1 MSPNRKRFLRDNLSG
16 LSLTLVGLLCAAAVT
31 GAYLNRSTNSPFVLA
46 QDKALGGPGISAL
59 QTLNK
64 AYEQIARAVTP
75 AIVSIQST
83 QVVKARK
90 SPLFPQSFDSPDQGP
105 GEERAHAL
113 GSGVLVSA
121 DGYILTN

>member
-1 MSPNRKRFLRDNLSG
+1 MSPNGKRFLRDNLSG
-16 LSLTLVGLLCAAAVT
+16 LSLTLIGLLCAAAVT
-31 GAYLNRSTNSPFVLA
+31 VAYLNRSTNSPFVLA
-46 QDKALGGPGISAL
+46 QDKALSGEGINAL

-105 GEERAHAL
+105 REERTHAL

>member
-16 LSLTLVGLLCAAAVT
+16 LSLTLIGLLCAAAVT
-31 GAYLNRSTNSPFVLA
+31 VAYLNRSTNSPFVLA

-83 QVVKARK
+83 QVGSR
-90 SPLFPQSFDSPDQGP
+90 
-105 GEERAHAL
+105 L
-113 GSGVLVSA
+113 GSPRCPHNLLIARTRVRARNESTPWAAGFWSA
-121 DGYILTN
+121 PMGIS

>member
-16 LSLTLVGLLCAAAVT
+16 LSLTLIGLLCAAAVT
-31 GAYLNRSTNSPFVLA
+31 VAYLNRSTNSPFVLA

-59 QTLNK
+59 QKLNK
-64 AYEQIARAVTP
+64 AYEQIAQAVTP

-90 SPLFPQSFDSPDQGP
+90 SPLSPQSFDSPDQGP
-105 GEERAHAL
+105 REEREHAL

-121 DGYILTN
+121 DGYTLTN